1 MEKCSVLVQCMCWY
15 MYVLVR
21 VGVYWRVLVQCM
33 CWYMYVLVRVGV
45 YWRVLVSKSET
56 HCTFFNATDIGHHQ

>member
-1 MEKCSVLVQCMCWY
+1 MEKCS
-15 MYVLVR
+15 
-21 VGVYWRVLVQCM
+21 VLVQCM